1 MNAKTLGELKA
12 SKYKYKNIR
21 EELRDNLIRKIKDKE
36 PVFKGIFGYEETVIP
51 DIERAILSGH
61 NILFLGLR
69 GQAKTRMARLL
80 TNLLD
85 ESIPIIE
92 GSEINDDPF
101 FPISKYGKETIA
113 TLGDNTPIK
122 WLNKEERY
130 VEKLATPDVSIA
142 DLIGDLDPIKAAQKR
157 ISYDNEYAIHYGLIP
172 RSHRSIFVINELSDL
187 QARIQVALFN
197 ILEENDLQIRGF
209 KIKLP
214 LDIFF
219 VFTANPEDYTQRG
232 NIITPLKDR
241 IESQILTHYPEDIE
255 TSLKISLQESKIDS
269 ELRNQITI
277 PDLMLRIV
285 EQISFTARDSE
296 YIDDKS
302 GVSARLSIAAFELL
316 YSAIY
321 RRMLV
326 NGEKKGTAR
335 LSDLLAI
342 VPALTGKMELVYE
355 GEQMGAYDVALSLIN
370 ESIQKQSKSLF
381 PQISTNGKQ
390 KSNNP
395 YQSICDWFSKGNSV
409 VFGMN
414 DSESTYQ
421 KIIHSIPEVSGF
433 TKSFTKKD
441 QNIASECILHVISS
455 ANIIQKEWLDQRI
468 IFKDQLASML
478 NDLDLSSN

>member
-1 MNAKTLGELKA
+1 MKAKTLGELK
-12 SKYKYKNIR
+12 KTDYRHRTIR
-21 EELRDNLIRKIKDKE
+21 EELRDNLIQKLKSKE
-36 PVFKGIFGYEETVIP
+36 PIFQGIYGYDQTVIP

-80 TNLLD
+80 SNLLD
-85 ESIPIIE
+85 EFVPIID
-92 GSEINDDPF
+92 GSEINDEPLN
-101 FPISKYGKETIA
+101 PISKFGKEIIA
-113 TLGDNTPIK
+113 QLGDDTPVGWIHRSD
-122 WLNKEERY
+122 RY

-142 DLIGDLDPIKAAQKR
+142 DLIGDLDPIKAAQKK

-255 TSLKISLQESKIDS
+255 TSLKISLQESKIGE
-269 ELRNQITI
+269 ELRNQIVI
-277 PDLMLRIV
+277 PDLMLRII

-296 YIDDKS
+296 FIDDKS
-302 GVSARLSIAAFELL
+302 GISARLSISAFELL
-316 YSAIY
+316 YSAIQ
-321 RRMLV
+321 RRMLI

-355 GEQMGAYDVALSLIN
+355 GEQMGAYDVALNLIN
-370 ESIQKQSKSLF
+370 ESIQKQCQTLF
-381 PQISTNGKQ
+381 PLISSNGKQ
-390 KSNNP
+390 KTVNP
-395 YQSICDWFSKGNSV
+395 YQSICDWFSKGNSI
-409 VFGMN
+409 VFGMD
-414 DSESTYQ
+414 DSETVYQ
-421 KIIHSIPEVSGF
+421 KIIHSIPETSSF
-433 TKSFTKKD
+433 IKSFTKKD
-441 QNIASECILHVISS
+441 QNLATECILHLISA

-468 IFKDQLASML
+468 VFKDQLASML

>member
-1 MNAKTLGELKA
+1 MNAKTLGELKKL
-12 SKYKYKNIR
+12 KYSYRSIR
-21 EELRDNLIRKIKDKE
+21 EELRDNLILKLKSKE
-36 PVFKGIFGYEETVIP
+36 PFFKGIYGYDQTVIP

-80 TNLLD
+80 SKLLD
-85 ESIPIIE
+85 EYIPIIQ
-92 GSEINDDPF
+92 GSEINDDPLH
-101 FPISKYGKETIA
+101 PISKFGRETISE
-113 TLGDNTPIK
+113 LGDKTPIQ
-122 WLNKEERY
+122 WIHRDDRY

-142 DLIGDLDPIKAAQKR
+142 DLIGDLDPIKAAQKK

-255 TSLKISLQESKIDS
+255 TSLKISLQESKIEE
-269 ELRNQITI
+269 ELKTQIVI
-277 PDLMLRIV
+277 PDLMLKIV
-285 EQISFTARDSE
+285 EQISFTARESE
-296 YIDDKS
+296 FIDDKS
-302 GVSARLSIAAFELL
+302 GISARLSIAAFELL

-321 RRMLV
+321 RRMLI
-326 NGEKKGTAR
+326 NGEKKGVAR

-370 ESIQKQSKSLF
+370 ESIQMQCQTLF
-381 PQISTNGKQ
+381 PLISTNGKQ
-390 KSNNP
+390 KTANP
-395 YQSICDWFSKGNSV
+395 YQTICDWFTKGHSII
-409 VFGMN
+409 FGLD
-414 DSESTYQ
+414 DSETAYQ
-421 KIIHSIPEVSGF
+421 KVIHSIPEADLF
-433 TKSFTKKD
+433 IKNFIKKD
-441 QNIASECILHVISS
+441 QNFAIECILHLISG

-468 IFKDQLASML
+468 VFKDQLASML

>member
-1 MNAKTLGELKA
+1 MKPMTLGELK
-12 SKYKYKNIR
+12 KTNYKFRSIR
-21 EELRDNLIRKIKDKE
+21 EELKTNLILKLKLKE
-36 PVFKGIFGYEETVIP
+36 PIFHGIFGYDQTVIP
-51 DIERAILSGH
+51 DVERAVLSGH
-61 NILFLGLR
+61 NMLFLGLR

-80 TNLLD
+80 SNLLD
-85 ESIPIIE
+85 EYIPIIA
-92 GSEINDDPF
+92 GSEINDDPLH
-101 FPISKYGKETIA
+101 PISKFGKEIIA
-113 TLGDNTPIK
+113 KLGNATPIH
-122 WLNKEERY
+122 WLHRSERY

-142 DLIGDLDPIKAAQKR
+142 DLIGDLDPIKAAQKK

-214 LDIFF
+214 LDIIF

-255 TSLKISLQESKIDS
+255 TSLKISLQESKIEEALKS
-269 ELRNQITI
+269 QIEI
-277 PDLMLRIV
+277 PALMLRIV

-296 YIDDKS
+296 FIDDKS
-302 GVSARLSIAAFELL
+302 GISARLSISAFELL
-316 YSAIY
+316 YSAIH
-321 RRMLV
+321 RRMLI
-326 NGEKKGTAR
+326 NGEKKGIAR

-355 GEQMGAYDVALSLIN
+355 GEQMGTYDVALSLIN
-370 ESIQKQSKSLF
+370 ESIQKQCQSIF
-381 PQISTNGKQ
+381 PAVSNNGKQ
-390 KSNNP
+390 KTNNP
-395 YQSICDWFSKGNSV
+395 YQHLCDWFSKGHSII
-409 VFGMN
+409 FGMD
-414 DSESTYQ
+414 DSEIAYQ
-421 KIIHSIPEVSGF
+421 KIIRSIPETNNFVKDF
-433 TKSFTKKD
+433 HKKD
-441 QNIASECILHVISS
+441 QNLATECILHLIST

>member
-1 MNAKTLGELKA
+1 MNPGTLGELKK
-12 SKYKYKNIR
+12 SKYKYRSIR
-21 EELRDNLIRKIKDKE
+21 QELRENLIQKLKIKE
-36 PVFKGIFGYEETVIP
+36 PIFDGIYGYDQTVIP

-80 TNLLD
+80 VKLLD
-85 ESIPIIE
+85 EYIPIIE
-92 GSEINDDPF
+92 GSEINDDPLH
-101 FPISKYGKETIA
+101 PISKFGRETISQ
-113 TLGDNTPIK
+113 LGDNTPIH
-122 WLNKEERY
+122 WMHREERY

-142 DLIGDLDPIKAAQKR
+142 DLIGDLDPIKAAQKK
-157 ISYDNEYAIHYGLIP
+157 IAYDNEYAIHYGLIP

-209 KIKLP
+209 KVKLP

-219 VFTANPEDYTQRG
+219 LFTANPEDYTQRG

-255 TSLKISLQESKIDS
+255 TSLKISLQESKID
-269 ELRNQITI
+269 ETLRTQIAI

-285 EQISFTARDSE
+285 EQISFTARESE
-296 YIDDKS
+296 FIDDKS
-302 GVSARLSIAAFELL
+302 GVSARLSISAFELL
-316 YSAIY
+316 YSAIH
-321 RRMLV
+321 RRMLL
-326 NGEKKGTAR
+326 NNEKKGVAR

-355 GEQMGAYDVALSLIN
+355 GEQMGSYDVALNLIN
-370 ESIQKQSKSLF
+370 EAIQKQCETLF
-381 PQISTNGKQ
+381 PLISTNGKQ
-390 KSNNP
+390 KTTNP
-395 YQSICDWFSKGNSV
+395 YQSICDWFSKGNSIII
-409 VFGMN
+409 GLD

-421 KIIHSIPEVSGF
+421 KVIHSIPDAAAF
-433 TKSFTKKD
+433 IKNFDKKD
-441 QNIASECILHVISS
+441 QSFAIECILHLISG

>member
-1 MNAKTLGELKA
+1 MNPTTLGELKK
-12 SKYKYKNIR
+12 SNYKHKNIR
-21 EELRDNLIRKIKDKE
+21 EELRDNLIEKLKIKE
-36 PVFKGIFGYEETVIP
+36 PIFQGIYGYDQTVIP
-51 DIERAILSGH
+51 DVERAILSGH

-80 TNLLD
+80 VDLLD
-85 ESIPIIE
+85 EYVPTIE
-92 GSEINDDPF
+92 GSEINDDPYY
-101 FPISKYGKETIA
+101 PISKFGKETIEQS
-113 TLGDNTPIK
+113 GDNTPIR
-122 WLNKEERY
+122 WIHRSERY

-142 DLIGDLDPIKAAQKR
+142 DLIGDLDPIKAAQKK

-214 LDIFF
+214 IDVFF

-255 TSLKISLQESKIDS
+255 TSLKISLQESKI
-269 ELRNQITI
+269 EEEIKNRITI

-296 YIDDKS
+296 FIDDKS
-302 GVSARLSIAAFELL
+302 GISARLSIAAFELL
-316 YSAIY
+316 YSAIH
-321 RRMLV
+321 RRMLI

-355 GEQMGAYDVALSLIN
+355 GEQMGAYDVALNLIN
-370 ESIQKQSKSLF
+370 ESIIKQSQTIF
-381 PQISTNGKQ
+381 PLISTNGKQ
-390 KSNNP
+390 KSINP
-395 YQSICDWFSKGNSV
+395 YKLICDWFSKGNAV
-409 VFGMN
+409 VFGMD
-414 DSESTYQ
+414 DSESAYQ
-421 KIIHSIPEVSGF
+421 KIIQSIPETGSF
-433 TKSFTKKD
+433 IKSIAKKD
-441 QNIASECILHVISS
+441 QNLAVECILHLISG

-468 IFKDQLASML
+468 VFKDQLASML

>member
-1 MNAKTLGELKA
+1 MNPGTLGELKK
-12 SKYKYKNIR
+12 SKYKYRSIR
-21 EELRDNLIRKIKDKE
+21 QELRDNLIQKLKMKE
-36 PVFKGIFGYEETVIP
+36 PIFDGIYGYDQTVIP

-80 TNLLD
+80 VKLLD
-85 ESIPIIE
+85 EYIPIIE
-92 GSEINDDPF
+92 GSEINDDPLH
-101 FPISKYGKETIA
+101 PISKFGRETISQ
-113 TLGDNTPIK
+113 LGDNTPIH
-122 WLNKEERY
+122 WMHREERY

-142 DLIGDLDPIKAAQKR
+142 DLIGDLDPIKAAQKK
-157 ISYDNEYAIHYGLIP
+157 IGYDNEYAIHYGLIP

-209 KIKLP
+209 KVKLP

-219 VFTANPEDYTQRG
+219 LFTANPEDYTQRG

-255 TSLKISLQESKIDS
+255 TSLKISLQESKID
-269 ELRNQITI
+269 ETLQTQIAI
-277 PDLMLRIV
+277 PELMLRIV
-285 EQISFTARDSE
+285 EQISFTARESE
-296 YIDDKS
+296 FIDDKS
-302 GVSARLSIAAFELL
+302 GVSARLSISAFELL
-316 YSAIY
+316 YSAIH
-321 RRMLV
+321 RRMLL
-326 NGEKKGTAR
+326 NSEKKGVAR

-355 GEQMGAYDVALSLIN
+355 GEQMGSYDVALNLIN
-370 ESIQKQSKSLF
+370 EAIQKQCETLF
-381 PQISTNGKQ
+381 PLISINGKQ
-390 KSNNP
+390 KTTNP
-395 YQSICDWFSKGNSV
+395 YQSICDWFSKGNSIII
-409 VFGMN
+409 GLD

-421 KIIHSIPEVSGF
+421 KVIHSIPDAAVFIKNFE
-433 TKSFTKKD
+433 KKD
-441 QNIASECILHVISS
+441 QNFAIECILHLISG

>member
-1 MNAKTLGELKA
+1 MNPGTLGELKK
-12 SKYKYKNIR
+12 SKYKYRSIR
-21 EELRDNLIRKIKDKE
+21 QELRDNLIQKLKMKE
-36 PVFKGIFGYEETVIP
+36 PIFDGIYGYDQTVIP

-80 TNLLD
+80 VKLLD
-85 ESIPIIE
+85 EYIPIIE
-92 GSEINDDPF
+92 GSEINDDPLH
-101 FPISKYGKETIA
+101 PISKFGRETISQ
-113 TLGDNTPIK
+113 LGDNTPIH
-122 WLNKEERY
+122 WMHREERY

-142 DLIGDLDPIKAAQKR
+142 DLIGDLDPIKAAQKK
-157 ISYDNEYAIHYGLIP
+157 IAYDNEYAIHYGLIP

-209 KIKLP
+209 KVKLP

-219 VFTANPEDYTQRG
+219 LFTANPEDYTQRG

-255 TSLKISLQESKIDS
+255 TSLKISLQESKID
-269 ELRNQITI
+269 ETLQTQIAI
-277 PDLMLRIV
+277 PELMLRIV
-285 EQISFTARDSE
+285 EQISFTARESE
-296 YIDDKS
+296 FIDDKS
-302 GVSARLSIAAFELL
+302 GVSARLSISAFELL
-316 YSAIY
+316 YSAIH
-321 RRMLV
+321 RRMLL
-326 NGEKKGTAR
+326 NSEKKGVAR

-355 GEQMGAYDVALSLIN
+355 GEQMGSYDVALNLIN
-370 ESIQKQSKSLF
+370 EAIQKQCETLF
-381 PQISTNGKQ
+381 PLISINGKQ
-390 KSNNP
+390 KTTNP
-395 YQSICDWFSKGNSV
+395 YQSICDWFSKGNSIII
-409 VFGMN
+409 GLD

-421 KIIHSIPEVSGF
+421 KVIHSIPDAAVFIKNFE
-433 TKSFTKKD
+433 KKD
-441 QNIASECILHVISS
+441 QNFAIECILHLISG

>member
-1 MNAKTLGELKA
+1 MNPGTLGELKK
-12 SKYKYKNIR
+12 SKYKYRSIR
-21 EELRDNLIRKIKDKE
+21 QELRDNLIQKLKMKE
-36 PVFKGIFGYEETVIP
+36 PIFDGIYGYDQTVIP

-80 TNLLD
+80 VKLLD
-85 ESIPIIE
+85 EYIPIIE
-92 GSEINDDPF
+92 GSEINDDPLH
-101 FPISKYGKETIA
+101 PISKFGRETISQ
-113 TLGDNTPIK
+113 LGDNTPIH
-122 WLNKEERY
+122 WMHREERY

-142 DLIGDLDPIKAAQKR
+142 DLIGDLDPIKAAQKK
-157 ISYDNEYAIHYGLIP
+157 IGYDNEYAIHYGLIP

-209 KIKLP
+209 KVKLP

-219 VFTANPEDYTQRG
+219 LFTANPEDYTQRG

-255 TSLKISLQESKIDS
+255 TSLKISLQESKID
-269 ELRNQITI
+269 ETLQTQIAI
-277 PDLMLRIV
+277 PELMLRIV
-285 EQISFTARDSE
+285 EQISFTARESE
-296 YIDDKS
+296 FIDDKS
-302 GVSARLSIAAFELL
+302 GVSARLSISAFELL
-316 YSAIY
+316 YSAIH
-321 RRMLV
+321 RRMLL
-326 NGEKKGTAR
+326 NSEKKGVAR

-355 GEQMGAYDVALSLIN
+355 GEQMGSYDVALNLIN
-370 ESIQKQSKSLF
+370 EAIQKQCETLF
-381 PQISTNGKQ
+381 PLISINGKQ
-390 KSNNP
+390 KTTNP
-395 YQSICDWFSKGNSV
+395 YQSICDWFSKGNSIII
-409 VFGMN
+409 GLD

-421 KIIHSIPEVSGF
+421 KVIHSIPDAAAFIKNFE
-433 TKSFTKKD
+433 KKD
-441 QNIASECILHVISS
+441 QNFAIECILHLISG